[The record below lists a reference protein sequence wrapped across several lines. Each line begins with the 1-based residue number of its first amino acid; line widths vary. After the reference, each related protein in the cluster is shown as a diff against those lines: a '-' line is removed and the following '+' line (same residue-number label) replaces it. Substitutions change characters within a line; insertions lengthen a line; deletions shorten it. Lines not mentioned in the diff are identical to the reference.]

1 MTMIGFSDREPD
13 NWDMAVGTVRGYR
26 WWTMQ
31 VPMAAAG
38 TYDHLSF
45 RRPYESPEDVW
56 SERRYAEPFFPRA
69 ACWVPDV
76 SGCTVQGMH
85 AGLWRR
91 GIGCDNGRFKAQC
104 TSGGT
109 PGGIYSGRGL
119 LRTGGE
125 ILDPKC
131 GCGFWAYWHGL
142 PMDWDA
148 CVPYVRKTA
157 PNGFQRG
164 GYHLTIPLAGV
175 IEGSGKTIL
184 GERGFRCEFAR
195 ITDLTFNVNTDCVV
209 YDETRPSNPENYY
222 ASHMVLDAF
231 TYPANPCKAGN
242 FGVFAERE
250 LQIRTGVLMD
260 TVKGIAKKILGD
272 DIIWHSDTASLLDA
286 CPPDVNY
293 G

>member
-1 MTMIGFSDREPD
+1 MTMLGFSDREPD

-31 VPMAAAG
+31 VPMTAAQEI
-38 TYDHLSF
+38 TYDHLSSL
-45 RRPYESPEDVW
+45 RPYEIPAGIW
-56 SERRYAEPFFPRA
+56 FERRYAEPFFTHTN
-69 ACWVPDV
+69 CWIPDV
-76 SGCTVQGMH
+76 SRCTVQGMH

-91 GIGCDNGRFKAQC
+91 GIGCDNGRYKAQC
-104 TSGGT
+104 TSGG
-109 PGGIYSGRGL
+109 IYSGLSLTRM
-119 LRTGGE
+119 RGE
-125 ILDPKC
+125 ILDPHC
-131 GCGFWAYWHGL
+131 GCGFWAYWRGL

-148 CVPYVRKTA
+148 CLPYVRKTTS
-157 PNGFQRG
+157 NGFQRG
-164 GYHLTIPLAGV
+164 GYHLAIPLAGV
-175 IEGSGKTIL
+175 IEGSGKTII

-195 ITDLTFNVNTDCVV
+195 ITDLTFHVNTDCVV
-209 YDETRPSNPENYY
+209 YDETRPSNIENSYM
-222 ASHMVLDAF
+222 ALDPSFA
-231 TYPANPCKAGN
+231 YPANPCNGGN

-272 DIIWHSDTASLLDA
+272 DIRWHSDTASLLDA